1 MTGGMS
7 GWREDD
13 DLESFEAEL
22 ERDELSPEGIAE
34 TNRHLV
40 ERQALFRRAA
50 DLATAALAGF
60 DEVLAVALF
69 GSVARPLWKE
79 PPRFRSYRRAGI
91 ALWHECADVDIAVWL
106 SRLDRLREMRRR
118 VNRALPVIFE
128 ETGLG
133 VASQQL
139 DIFVLEPGTDRYLGR
154 MCKFKACPARKA
166 ECLVPGCGA
175 TLFLQQHEGF
185 VLHPEA
191 LGAACV
197 VRLFDRTT
205 GETRRAVDL
214 PGPPE
219 DEIHQQSRGGES
231 GPTRG
236 R

>member
-69 GSVARPLWKE
+69 GSVAGPLWKAV
-79 PPRFRSYRRAGI
+79 PRFRSYRRAGI

-133 VASQQL
+133 VASHQL
-139 DIFVLEPGTDRYLGR
+139 DIFVLEPATDRYLGR
-154 MCKFKACPARKA
+154 MCQFKACPARKA
-166 ECLVPGCGA
+166 DCLVAGCGV
-175 TLFLQQHEGF
+175 TPFLQQHEGF
-185 VLHPEA
+185 VLHPDA
-191 LGAACV
+191 LGPTRA
-197 VRLFDRTT
+197 VRLFDRTS

-219 DEIHQQSRGGES
+219 DESN
-231 GPTRG
+231 
-236 R
+236 

>member
-1 MTGGMS
+1 MS

-13 DLESFEAEL
+13 LESFEAKL
-22 ERDELSPEGIAE
+22 ERHELSPEGIAE

-50 DLATAALAGF
+50 DLTTTALAGF

-69 GSVARPLWKE
+69 GSVANPLWKE
-79 PPRFRSYRRAGI
+79 VPRFRNFRHAGI

-118 VNRALPVIFE
+118 VDRALPAVFE
-128 ETGLG
+128 ETGIG
-133 VASQQL
+133 VASHQL

-154 MCKFKACPARKA
+154 MCQA
-166 ECLVPGCGA
+166 ECLAPGCGA
-175 TLFLQQHEGF
+175 TPFLQMHQGF
-185 VLHPEA
+185 VFHPDA
-191 LGAACV
+191 LGPARA

-219 DEIHQQSRGGES
+219 DEIH
-231 GPTRG
+231 
-236 R
+236 